1 MLLSVF
7 TIVFALL
14 SIAVAVLTHL
24 RVVCHHFC
32 CPITLFQGHIAFLE
46 FYPSSASV
54 IVLTSNLPI
63 SYNVSD
69 LARFLYSPKHLLFA
83 HVST

>member
-7 TIVFALL
+7 TICICTFVYRCRSFNPSLCHLSPFLL
-14 SIAVAVLTHL
+14 SY
-24 RVVCHHFC
+24 
-32 CPITLFQGHIAFLE
+32 HILSRSRRFLG

-69 LARFLYSPKHLLFA
+69 LVRFLYSPKHLLFA

>member
-14 SIAVAVLTHL
+14 SIAVAVCRLSPFLLSYHAVS
-24 RVVCHHFC
+24 RSRC
-32 CPITLFQGHIAFLE
+32 FLE

-69 LARFLYSPKHLLFA
+69 LVRFLYSPKHLLFA